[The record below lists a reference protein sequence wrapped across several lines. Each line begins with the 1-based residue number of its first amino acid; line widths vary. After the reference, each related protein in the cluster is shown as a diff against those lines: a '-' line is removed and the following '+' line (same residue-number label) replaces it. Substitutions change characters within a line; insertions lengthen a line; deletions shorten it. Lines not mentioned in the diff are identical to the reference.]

1 MGPPFLE
8 YGLSTI
14 DVAIDGGITQAS
26 LSRAPRRHSTRVLP
40 LGAAI
45 VERLEVVGARGA
57 SDARQIW
64 RIGMRKR
71 RQVTLNEKA
80 ADHMMLALWGKYV
93 KKVPCASGI

>member
-1 MGPPFLE
+1 MGPPFFE

-14 DVAIDGGITQAS
+14 DVAIDGGITQAP
-26 LSRAPRRHSTRVLP
+26 LSRAPRCHSTRGLP

-45 VERLEVVGARGA
+45 AEGPEVVGARGA

-64 RIGMRKR
+64 RMGMRKR
-71 RQVTLNEKA
+71 RQTVLNENA

-93 KKVPCASGI
+93 KKAPCASGI